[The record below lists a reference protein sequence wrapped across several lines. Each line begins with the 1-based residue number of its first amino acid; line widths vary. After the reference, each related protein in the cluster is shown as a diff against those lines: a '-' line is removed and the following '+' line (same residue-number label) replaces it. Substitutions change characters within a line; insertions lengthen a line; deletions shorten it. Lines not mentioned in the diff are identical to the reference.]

1 MPGVIASEI
10 DLVGESCSMKPSL
23 PAPLHCAGLA
33 QQAAPA
39 DENLDTH
46 PVSAEFHYS
55 LKSLEYVAERRTVP
69 SWLERAARDT
79 LFTQLKKMR
88 EGCIEIVD
96 GDERHRFGASG
107 ATPAECIPAMIVH
120 SPRLFPR
127 TVLGGLIGAAESYM
141 DGEWTC
147 TDLTA
152 LIRVFIQNL
161 DTRTRLN
168 SGLARLTRPL
178 LRLGHWLRG
187 NSLSGSRKNTAA
199 HYDLS
204 NDFFALFLDETMMY
218 SSAFFERNDMSL
230 VEASTAKNDRLCQ
243 MLQLSPHDHLLEIG
257 TGWGGF
263 AIHAAAQYG
272 CRVTTTTIS
281 KKQFAL
287 ATERV
292 AQAGLSAKI
301 TVLQKDYR
309 LLDGQY
315 DKMVS
320 IEMIE
325 AVGRDYLD
333 GFFKRCGELL
343 KPHGAMALQAITIQ
357 DRFFE
362 QHARSVD
369 FIKKHIFPGSCLP
382 SIARMLDA
390 TRKYTDMNLVR
401 LDEITPHYARTL
413 KAWRE
418 RFVEKRDWVRA
429 MGFGEKFIRMWEFYL
444 CYCEA
449 GFAERHIGT
458 VQMLLTKPGWRV

>member
-1 MPGVIASEI
+1 
-10 DLVGESCSMKPSL
+10 MKSSL
-23 PAPLHCAGLA
+23 PAPHQCSGLA
-33 QQAAPA
+33 QKAAPVA
-39 DENLDTH
+39 E
-46 PVSAEFHYS
+46 SRGAQSMGAEFHYS
-55 LKSLEYVAERRTVP
+55 LSPLDGVAERRIAR
-69 SWLERAARDT
+69 SWLERTARET

-88 EGCIEIVD
+88 TGCIEIVD
-96 GDERHRFGASG
+96 GDERHHFGASD
-107 ATPAECIPAMIVH
+107 AAHTECVPAMIVH
-120 SPRLFPR
+120 SPKLFPR
-127 TVLGGLIGAAESYM
+127 TVFGGIIGAAESYM
-141 DGEWTC
+141 DGEWSC
-147 TDLTA
+147 SDLTG

-161 DTRTRLN
+161 DTRSRLN
-168 SGLARLTRPL
+168 GGLARFTLPL

-218 SSAFFERNDMSL
+218 SSAIFERNDMSL
-230 VEASTAKNDRLCQ
+230 TEASTAKNERLCQ
-243 MLQLSPHDHLLEIG
+243 MLRLSQSDHLLEIG

-263 AIHAAAQYG
+263 AIHAASNYG

-281 KKQFAL
+281 KEQFAL

-292 AQAGLSAKI
+292 ARAGLSHKI
-301 TVLQKDYR
+301 TVLQQDYR
-309 LLDGQY
+309 ILKGQY
-315 DKMVS
+315 DKLVS

-325 AVGRDYLD
+325 AVGHEYLD
-333 GFFKRCGELL
+333 GFFKRCSKLI

-357 DRFFE
+357 DRFFK

-382 SIARMLDA
+382 SVARMLDA
-390 TRKYTDMNLVR
+390 TRKYTDLNLAH

-418 RFVEKRDWVRA
+418 RFGEKRDQVRA
-429 MGFGEKFIRMWEFYL
+429 LGFDEKFIRMWEFYL

-449 GFAERHIGT
+449 GFAERHIGA
-458 VQMLLTKPGWRV
+458 VQMLLAKPGWKV